1 MGITTNVENNALL
14 HREVHHFRHRVLD
27 ITAVVV
33 MVVVLLPLL
42 IVVAAFTLCCN
53 GARIFKKVSRVTRAG
68 RAVAVL
74 NFRLKRSASNA
85 QRLAN
90 GHSRFLARSRLVA
103 LPELF
108 NVLSGELSFFDPT
121 GARPALFAG

>member
-1 MGITTNVENNALL
+1 MGVTTNVENSRLL
-14 HREVHHFRHRVLD
+14 QQERHLRHRALD
-27 ITAVVV
+27 IAAVLIIFVL
-33 MVVVLLPLL
+33 LLPLL
-42 IVVAAFTLCCN
+42 IVVAGFTLFCN
-53 GARIFKKVSRVTRAG
+53 GVMVFKKVSRVTGAG

-74 NFRLKRSASNA
+74 NFRLKQSASNA
-85 QRLAN
+85 GHCAN

-121 GARPALFAG
+121 GARPALFSA